1 MKINFRILT
10 TLLLSVIIF
19 GCNSNTETYV
29 GKEIK
34 LDFAGVRDIEDQD
47 WIEIDG
53 IKYTHYSNY
62 EKQSQ
67 DSLSLPASRSKYFYR
82 ESEKFEPV
90 NPFTISIL
98 LGSHVDA
105 NSYRSDHSIAVVK
118 EDQAFLMY
126 THGTL
131 VLYNKNGENVT
142 VKTPKDYPVS
152 IEVLD

>member
-10 TLLLSVIIF
+10 TLLLSVIIL
-19 GCNSNTETYV
+19 GCNYNTETYI

-67 DSLSLPASRSKYFYR
+67 DSVSLPASRSKYFLR
-82 ESEKFEPV
+82 ETEKFEPV
-90 NPFTISIL
+90 NPYTISIL

-105 NSYRSDHSIAVVK
+105 NSYKNDHAIAVVK
-118 EDQAFLMY
+118 EDQQFLMY

-131 VLYNKNGENVT
+131 ILHNKNGENVT

>member
-1 MKINFRILT
+1 MGINFRILT
-10 TLLLSVIIF
+10 TLLLSLLIL
-19 GCNSNTETYV
+19 GCNSNTKTYV

-34 LDFAGVRDIEDQD
+34 LDFTGVRSIEDQD

-67 DSLSLPASRSKYFYR
+67 DSISLPASRSKYFVR
-82 ESEKFEPV
+82 DTEKFEPV

-105 NSYRSDHSIAVVK
+105 NSYKNDHSIAVVK
-118 EDQAFLMY
+118 EDQQFLMY

-131 VLYNKNGENVT
+131 ILHNKNGENVT
-142 VKTPKDYPVS
+142 VITPKDYPVS